1 MTMSRPARLFLL
13 AILASAF
20 GYILLLLAIPFL
32 GLGWHLFH
40 RSFIASNGCR
50 IPVPKDFY
58 VSGSVQQPTMWKY
71 TLGVPLL
78 KRPFGLIG
86 IRPGP
91 SGANFEI
98 ENDLENSSPRIIAT
112 AQGEGLTLRSTRTV
126 ESGMGKAFCFEF
138 SEPIG
143 KYGITVRCAID
154 GTPILMIYGG
164 DDRFSAEF
172 YWTVQRISRDG
183 PKPSPNS
190 P

>member
-58 VSGSVQQPTMWKY
+58 VSGSVQQPTMWKH

-78 KRPFGLIG
+78 KRL
-86 IRPGP
+86 
-91 SGANFEI
+91 
-98 ENDLENSSPRIIAT
+98 
-112 AQGEGLTLRSTRTV
+112 
-126 ESGMGKAFCFEF
+126 
-138 SEPIG
+138 
-143 KYGITVRCAID
+143 
-154 GTPILMIYGG
+154 
-164 DDRFSAEF
+164 
-172 YWTVQRISRDG
+172 
-183 PKPSPNS
+183 
-190 P
+190 